1 MIVEKTVFEGL
12 LVIKPKRHYDKR
24 GFFSES
30 FRLDILEGFLGK
42 KIHFVQEN
50 QTHSKHGVI
59 RGLHYQMPPFSQSK
73 LIQVMHGKVLDV
85 VVDLRSNSK
94 TFKKIF
100 AIELSSD
107 NNLQLFI
114 PRGFAHGYCTL
125 SESSIFQYKVDNYYH
140 KQSECSIQYDD
151 PNLKI
156 DWRLSDRYRIVSEK
170 DKQNQSLEEA
180 VVFDSNIP
188 LYE

>member
-1 MIVEKTVFEGL
+1 MEV
-12 LVIKPKRHYDKR
+12 
-24 GFFSES
+24 
-30 FRLDILEGFLGK
+30 FLGK

-59 RGLHYQMPPFSQSK
+59 RGLHYQIPPFSQSK

-94 TFKKIF
+94 TFKKSF

-140 KQSECSIQYDD
+140 KQSECIIQYDD

-156 DWRLSDRYRIVSEK
+156 DWQLSNRDRIVSEK